1 MLVFARSAFE
11 SQLGHPRCEDEALCL
26 ALLTT
31 QTDRFVDAPKIGERE
46 VDHAQALG
54 HAVAV
59 SVSKTMDED
68 RSLEAANG
76 EAMEAVALLS
86 QAIQDQVCVGD
97 RSDIEG

>member
-1 MLVFARSAFE
+1 M
-11 SQLGHPRCEDEALCL
+11 
-26 ALLTT
+26 
-31 QTDRFVDAPKIGERE
+31 
-46 VDHAQALG
+46 
-54 HAVAV
+54 AV
-59 SVSKTMDED
+59 SNPKTMDED